1 MDNNELTSLFQE
13 IDKNDNC
20 FDKAIALKNAKKQYK
35 QSAFYKQTR
44 ISIYKAYKIY
54 QSNSILVLSALLNNP
69 IISSLVRGDTL
80 LLRLEIE
87 NLMADFDT
95 SKLDNVFNY
104 IEEKINNLDI
114 DTTRVSVELQGLI
127 KEFKNS
133 LAQ

>member
-44 ISIYKAYKIY
+44 MSIYKAYKIY